1 MRGRVLITG
10 SSGFVGG
17 ALGRWLRR
25 AGWTVTGV
33 SRSPPREGSCDTF
46 VSQDLAAGP
55 PPLQETFDAVVHC
68 AALASPWAA
77 PRDYEAA
84 NIVALRTML
93 DFATRHRPKRF
104 VFISSS
110 AVHYAFA
117 DQLGL
122 TEDSPWPEIPVN
134 AYAATKRAGEA
145 MVRNSGLPWTIV
157 RPRAVFGPGDTVVF
171 PRILHAARKGL
182 LPRLIR
188 SDGVSPTADLLF
200 IDNLCWWIEQVLE
213 KDASGT
219 YLLANGEPIETAAL
233 LAEILRKLELPPPT
247 RRLRVETAMQMAGA
261 MELVSRT
268 LLNWRE
274 PAVTRFGVSSLAFSR
289 TIDITRARRDLG
301 APPVSLA
308 EGLDR
313 FVAWQAAGGPP

>member
-10 SSGFVGG
+10 ISGFVGS

-25 AGWTVTGV
+25 AGWIVTGV
-33 SRSPPREGSCDTF
+33 SRSRPAEGCCDTF

-55 PPLQETFDAVVHC
+55 PELRETFDAVVHC

-77 PRDYEAA
+77 PRDYQAA
-84 NIVALRTML
+84 NIVALRHML
-93 DFATRHRPKRF
+93 NFATSRRPARF

-110 AVHYAFA
+110 AVHYTFA

-122 TEDSPWPEIPVN
+122 TENSPWPATPVN
-134 AYAATKRAGEA
+134 TYAATKRAGEE
-145 MVRNSGLPWTIV
+145 MVKESGLPWTIL

-171 PRILHAARKGL
+171 PRILHAARRGM
-182 LPRLIR
+182 LPQLVRG
-188 SDGVSPTADLLF
+188 DGVSPTIDLLF

-213 KDASGT
+213 QSVSGT
-219 YLLANGEPIETAAL
+219 YLLANGEPIETSAL
-233 LAEILRKLELPPPT
+233 LADILGKLGLPPPT
-247 RRLRVETAMQMAGA
+247 RRLRVEAAMQMAGV
-261 MELVSRT
+261 MELASKT

-274 PAVTRFGVSSLAFSR
+274 PPVTRFGVSSLAFSK
-289 TIDITRARRDLG
+289 TIDITKASRELG
-301 APPVSLA
+301 TPPVSLA

-313 FVAWQAAGGPP
+313 FVAWQLTVGPP